1 MAVAVVDANVLI
13 GYGLKRDQYQDQ
25 ARAIIEGIDHG
36 DLPRGMV
43 TNYVL
48 AEVLNVIGE
57 RTGHEN
63 GVALLDA
70 LLESAGFEIVHL
82 PKADFTSG
90 QALYRQYH
98 GLNFVDTI
106 TVAYMQREGIDHMYG
121 FDDDFDAV
129 DGITRLNTAVDPFG
143 ERGDGEGQNKQP

>member
-1 MAVAVVDANVLI
+1 MAVAVVDANVFI
-13 GYGLKRDQYQDQ
+13 GYGLKRDQYHDE
-25 ARAIIEGIDHG
+25 ARAIVRGIDHG

-48 AEVLNVIGE
+48 AEVLNITGE

-63 GVALLDA
+63 GVALLDT
-70 LLESAGFEIVHL
+70 LIESAGFEIVSL

-90 QALYRQYH
+90 QVLYRRYH
-98 GLNFVDTI
+98 GLNFVDAI
-106 TVAYMQREGIDHMYG
+106 TAAYMHREGIEYMYS

-129 DGITRLNTAVDPFG
+129 DSITRLNTDTDPF
-143 ERGDGEGQNKQP
+143 K